1 VTGVLIGL
9 PPWYGSPP
17 RRVRV
22 TLPTPSYPILSF
34 SNEIGLN
41 LLWVTVAWAWLLG
54 PGCMDCLAA
63 KRLRWRL
70 RGQRQLLAS
79 PVDHERHCGCPV
91 GTVSGACL
99 CVSVNAGR
107 QDCQQPTRTEAYG
120 DRGHTLQSQP
130 GLSPFAV
137 CTVDVRGDDS
147 PRPTQGWVFAGVS
160 VPTIRTDSAD
170 THMPACL
177 PPLLLLCMLR
187 SWSWGPLWFC
197 KPLTCST
204 PRRRYC
210 SLRRPCPV
218 AGPSLVLQVGL
229 DSGWYPRYVVL
240 VYLGLPVC
248 RCPLVSKC
256 PESSCM

>member
-1 VTGVLIGL
+1 MTGVLIGL

-41 LLWVTVAWAWLLG
+41 LLWMTVAWAWLPG

-79 PVDHERHCGCPV
+79 PVDHERHCRCPV

-107 QDCQQPTRTEAYG
+107 QDCQQPTRSGPVRRLTVTGAI
-120 DRGHTLQSQP
+120 LFS
-130 GLSPFAV
+130 LSRV
-137 CTVDVRGDDS
+137 S
-147 PRPTQGWVFAGVS
+147 PLVQCALSSSAAMIRPTHPGMGLRCG
-160 VPTIRTDSAD
+160 ISA
-170 THMPACL
+170 HHPH
-177 PPLLLLCMLR
+177 
-187 SWSWGPLWFC
+187 
-197 KPLTCST
+197 
-204 PRRRYC
+204 
-210 SLRRPCPV
+210 
-218 AGPSLVLQVGL
+218 
-229 DSGWYPRYVVL
+229 
-240 VYLGLPVC
+240 
-248 RCPLVSKC
+248 
-256 PESSCM
+256 